1 MSYRNTL
8 QYILILM
15 SCDAPMNFQQDHN
28 NENRLSTCKNAF
40 LHQIRIGTIIDIVH
54 DDIACMHVFVTYLS
68 VAFQFLIN
76 IFVINN
82 D

>member
-1 MSYRNTL
+1 ML
-8 QYILILM
+8 
-15 SCDAPMNFQQDHN
+15 CDAPMNFQQDHD
-28 NENRLSTCKNAF
+28 NENRLCTCKNAF

>member
-1 MSYRNTL
+1 
-8 QYILILM
+8 M
-15 SCDAPMNFQQDHN
+15 SCDAQMNFQQDHD
-28 NENRLSTCKNAF
+28 NENRLCTCKNAF